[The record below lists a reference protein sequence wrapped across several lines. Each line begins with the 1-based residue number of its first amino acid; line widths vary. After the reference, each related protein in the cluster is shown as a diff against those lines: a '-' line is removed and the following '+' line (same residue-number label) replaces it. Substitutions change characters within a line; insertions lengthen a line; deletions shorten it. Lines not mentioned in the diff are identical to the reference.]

1 MIAAEI
7 DPHDGPAAAV
17 VGIWKPGQTT
27 LALRKLPV
35 SGRLP
40 LVRARL
46 RLTGGAQPAPSTG
59 TRARRETPS
68 ASAAAATA
76 AATATTTSRLNTL
89 GTM

>member
-35 SGRLP
+35 S
-40 LVRARL
+40 
-46 RLTGGAQPAPSTG
+46 
-59 TRARRETPS
+59 
-68 ASAAAATA
+68 ASGYR
-76 AATATTTSRLNTL
+76 SFVPVF
-89 GTM
+89 G